1 MARFVAKN
9 LVANGYAK
17 ECLVSLAYAIG
28 RAEPVMI
35 EAINEK
41 GENLSDIIKRNFDFK
56 PLSIIKNLDLRKP
69 IYQQTAAYGHFG
81 KENLPWEKIVDI
93 K

>member
-9 LVANGYAK
+9 LVANGLAK
-17 ECLVSLAYAIG
+17 KCMVSVAYAIG

-41 GENLSDIIKRNFDFK
+41 GENLSAIAKKYFDFR
-56 PLSIIKNLDLRKP
+56 PQSIIKNLGLRKP
-69 IYQQTAAYGHFG
+69 LFYQTASYGHFG
-81 KENLPWEKIVDI
+81 KKGLPWEAIVRI